1 MPRNPTV
8 DAFMNK
14 LDHPLKAE
22 LELVREIILGASD
35 KLEEAVKWSSPTF
48 MYQGNL
54 ASLVVRTKKRVQ
66 LLFHSGASLPN
77 PADLLEGDGETVRYA
92 NFEDAADIRRK
103 QKALVAVVKAWVK
116 SR

>member
-1 MPRNPTV
+1 MPRNRAV
-8 DAFMNK
+8 DAFMSK

-35 KLEEAVKWSSPTF
+35 KMDEAIKWSSPTF

-54 ASLVVRTKKRVQ
+54 ASLVVRTKKRIQV
-66 LLFHSGASLPN
+66 LFHNGASLPN
-77 PADLLEGDGETVRYA
+77 PAGLLEGDGATVRYA

-103 QKALVAVVKAWVK
+103 QKALEALVKAWVK